1 MPKWS
6 LERHIT
12 RRMNQLVKCAVPN
25 LLLSEVQAEGDKG
38 VSQSIVLYWGFRIIS
53 RQIGLKGRTQ
63 IFFKDSTVKILTR
76 WSPILKFLLY
86 IMPFWSI
93 WDWNWSTNRGDYT
106 VRGNPKMFLFS
117 SRLFS
122 SASCSSLALS
132 WENSHCYELFF
143 FCKVIWIPNHM
154 SVSMLNFSFKAQ
166 VSWASIFDF

>member
-76 WSPILKFLLY
+76 
-86 IMPFWSI
+86 
-93 WDWNWSTNRGDYT
+93 
-106 VRGNPKMFLFS
+106 
-117 SRLFS
+117 
-122 SASCSSLALS
+122 
-132 WENSHCYELFF
+132 
-143 FCKVIWIPNHM
+143 
-154 SVSMLNFSFKAQ
+154 
-166 VSWASIFDF
+166 